1 MHFFGKRDLAQ
12 VFYCEYREILKNRF
26 FIEDLFIIIFGN
38 FMFDILELYFT
49 TAKLSDVTERTPRQI
64 DLQGFFS
71 I

>member
-1 MHFFGKRDLAQ
+1 
-12 VFYCEYREILKNRF
+12 
-26 FIEDLFIIIFGN
+26 
-38 FMFDILELYFT
+38 MFDILELYFT